1 LTSEDDGAARALY
14 TGLLV
19 DWGGVMTTN
28 LFESFR
34 AFCAGEGIEPDALRE
49 AFRHDRVARE
59 LLIALEEGRMPE
71 EEFEPKLAA
80 MLKVRPEH
88 LIDRL
93 FAGASLDPLMV
104 ATVRAAHDSGI
115 RTGVV
120 SNSWGVRRY
129 PRELMAEIFDGVVI
143 SGEVGMRKPRPRIYE
158 LGAEAIDVP
167 PPECVFVDDL
177 PFNLDPA
184 RELGMATIHHTGAE
198 QTIIE
203 LDRLFGLELDA
214 DAGLASEAGST

>member
-129 PRELMAEIFDGVVI
+129 PRELMAEIFDGTVI
-143 SGEVGMRKPRPRIYE
+143 SGEVGIRKPDFRIYE
-158 LGAEAIDVP
+158 LGAERIGIAP
-167 PPECVFVDDL
+167 TQCVFVDDL
-177 PFNLDPA
+177 DFNLKPA
-184 RELGMATIHHTGAE
+184 REQGMATIHHVRTEETIAE
-198 QTIIE
+198 LE
-203 LDRLFGLELDA
+203 RLLGRPLRDQV
-214 DAGLASEAGST
+214 GLA